1 MSMKVSGPR
10 PSSGTS
16 KVTGPGRVAS
26 KAPAGGAGAGVGA
39 AGPGRAIADT
49 TSVMGIPETE
59 LTPKVRDAIMSL
71 MQEVHTLRQQLDRT
85 TSRLAD
91 LEKLADEDAL
101 VPMPNRR
108 AFVRELSRLQ
118 SYAQR
123 YKVPASLIF
132 FDVNGFKA
140 INDTYGHA
148 AGDAALL
155 TVAQTLAD
163 NLRESD
169 IVGRLGGDE
178 FGVILVQADDQ
189 VSREKAEALAQ
200 AVAQRPVH
208 WEDKVLR
215 LSVAFGVYP
224 LGGGEDPGQALAAA
238 DKAMYAHKQ
247 ASKSKR

>member
-1 MSMKVSGPR
+1 MAMKVGGSRSG
-10 PSSGTS
+10 SNVG
-16 KVTGPGRVAS
+16 KITGVGGATS
-26 KAPAGGAGAGVGA
+26 KAPAA
-39 AGPGRAIADT
+39 AGGTVGPARGVAASA
-49 TSVMGIPETE
+49 SVMGIPEPE
-59 LTPKVRDAIMSL
+59 FTPKVREAIMSL
-71 MQEVHTLRQQLDRT
+71 MAEVHSLRQQLERT
-85 TSRLAD
+85 ASRLAD

-118 SYAQR
+118 SYSQR

-132 FDVNGFKA
+132 FDVNGFKS

-155 TVAQTLAD
+155 TVAQTLVD

-178 FGVILVQADDQ
+178 FGVILVQADDT
-189 VSREKAEALAQ
+189 VSRDKAEQLAT
-200 AVAQRPVH
+200 AISARPVH
-208 WEDKVLR
+208 WEDKTLA
-215 LSVAFGVYP
+215 LSVAYGVYP
-224 LGGGEDPGQALAAA
+224 LGGGEDPGEALAAA

-247 ASKSKR
+247 ASKAKR